1 MHKSGLGEHIFS
13 SGTTEEHVDIMKTA
27 RIVMKRSTVLKH
39 EYTLVQLI
47 KLNKFHRISKAAAD
61 CSAELQSDWATELQL
76 DLVELARSKM
86 QEAPAAKPAAKAAK
100 PKDKKGK
107 KDKKEKDGQEGG
119 EAVAAPEDKKKK
131 KDKKK
136 KDKKSK

>member
-1 MHKSGLGEHIFS
+1 
-13 SGTTEEHVDIMKTA
+13 MKTA

-86 QEAPAAKPAAKAAK
+86 QEAPAAKPAAK